1 MIVEVL
7 GPEPPCARCKKTFDI
22 VKQAVSELKLD
33 YEVKKID
40 AFSKSTIAKYGL
52 VFTPAVAVDGKVS
65 IAGRVPSLNEV
76 KNLLSA
82 TTGL

>member
-22 VKQAVSELKLD
+22 VKQAVDELKLS

-40 AFSKSTIAKYGL
+40 AFSRSTISRYGL
-52 VFTPAVAVDGKVS
+52 VLTPAVAIGGKIS
-65 IAGRVPSLNEV
+65 IAGRIPGLNEV

-82 TTGL
+82 TS